1 MVLKGSDILA
11 IDDRKTESVIVPDW
25 DGAEVFIR
33 SMSAVERAKY
43 EYKLIS
49 LKDAPLDERMWTIK
63 VSLVVMCA
71 CNEDMDRL
79 FDDNQFEAVANKS
92 ANAIDI
98 VFAAIDRLNL
108 ISQQGVEEE
117 AGK

>member
-1 MVLKGSDILA
+1 MALKGSDILA
-11 IDDRKTESVIVPDW
+11 IDDRKTQSVIIPDW

-63 VSLVVMCA
+63 VSLVVLCA
-71 CNEDMDRL
+71 CNEDMERL
-79 FDDNQFEAVANKS
+79 FNDNQFEAVSSKS
-92 ANAIDI
+92 SNAIDI
-98 VFAAIDRLNL
+98 IFAAIDKLNL
-108 ISQQGVEEE
+108 ITQHGVEEE